1 MWEDYDEHSF
11 KDFSAEAAFRQ
22 KDGAGQGGA
31 HCGQR
36 VESGPAGIIL
46 KSSYYTAW
54 VILRFQVFALV
65 TLGLGRLGDA
75 GTSLQFGSNLDS
87 HWLGQMTTAGWVKNA
102 SNMKSS
108 PKTR

>member
-1 MWEDYDEHSF
+1 MWEDYDET
-11 KDFSAEAAFRQ
+11 AQTAFRQ
-22 KDGAGQGGA
+22 KDGTGQGGA

-36 VESGPAGIIL
+36 VENGPAGIIL
-46 KSSYYTAW
+46 KSSSYT
-54 VILRFQVFALV
+54 VLRIQVFALV
-65 TLGLGRLGDA
+65 TLGLARLGDA